1 MGPMAASEQSRRW
14 SVLPRLLAQAPPRVL
29 IVVGAALGVLGLLI
43 VSKPLT
49 SLVLLGVYVGISAIA
64 SGIIEL
70 VARHR
75 SPTWWSRPFALAWI
89 ALGLLVL
96 FWLGRSLNLLPTVLA
111 ILLLLGGFASLGDA
125 VTRKRARERVRVSWR
140 LLTAVWGVAQLVFGF
155 LSLTWPDVTVLVVA
169 VVFGL
174 RTVVFGGSMFLRGLR
189 LLMRR
194 ADRGGVGVG
203 RPARPTRRWIGDLG
217 RYALVALLVSTMAV
231 GGFLNSWLQA
241 GAPVV
246 DAFYDPPATLP
257 VGHGQLI
264 RVGDYG
270 GQIPS
275 GATVSRILYTTT
287 DTYGA
292 PLAASALVIVP
303 ETSVA
308 HPLPIVLWNH
318 GTTGVARGCAPSLR
332 EDAAT
337 RWSIPALDQAIAHDW
352 IVVAPD
358 YAGQGAPGVFP
369 YLIGEGEARSALD
382 AVLAAQ
388 RMPGVWASDD
398 VVVWGHSQGG
408 HAALW
413 SSMIAKRYAPGLND
427 LGTAALAPAGD
438 PLALARDLTAGYA
451 SVQLTLLTA
460 WVLVPYSETYPDVNI
475 VSYVSPG
482 ARDIVREMAQRCPT
496 EPGVLVSVA
505 AALGV
510 SEDTPLYIGDLT
522 AGAMGQRLAQNA
534 AIAKLPSP
542 TLIAWGGRDE
552 VIPRSQQVAY
562 VKRLC
567 ARGNDLQWSE
577 IPALGHQEILQPPSP
592 FLPKLVDWTAG
603 RFAHR
608 AAPVSDCR

>member
-1 MGPMAASEQSRRW
+1 MAGGQSRRW

-29 IVVGAALGVLGLLI
+29 IVVGGALAILGLLI

-49 SLVLLGVYVGISAIA
+49 SLVVLGVYVGISAIA
-64 SGIIEL
+64 SGLIEIIS
-70 VARHR
+70 RHR
-75 SPTWWSRPFALAWI
+75 TPAWWTRLFAIVWI
-89 ALGLLVL
+89 VLGLLILV
-96 FWLGRSLNLLPTVLA
+96 WLGRSLNALPTVLA
-111 ILLLLGGFASLGDA
+111 VLLLFGGLASLGDA
-125 VTRKRARERVRVSWR
+125 LTRKQAGERVRLSWR
-140 LLTAVWGVAQLVFGF
+140 VLSATWGVAQLVFGF

-174 RTVVFGGSMFLRGLR
+174 RTAVFGASMFLRGLR
-189 LLMRR
+189 LLVRR
-194 ADRGGVGVG
+194 HDRGAVGVDAG
-203 RPARPTRRWIGDLG
+203 GGARRPRRWIADAG
-217 RYALVALLVSTMAV
+217 RYGLVVVLVAVMAV

-246 DAFYDPPATLP
+246 DAFYDPPVALP
-257 VGHGQLI
+257 TGHGQLI
-264 RVGDYG
+264 RSDAYG
-270 GQIPS
+270 GRIPS

-287 DTYGA
+287 DSYGV
-292 PLAASALVIVP
+292 PEAASALVIVP
-303 ETSVA
+303 DTAAA
-308 HPLPIVLWNH
+308 HALPIVLWNH

-332 EDAAT
+332 DDAAT
-337 RWSIPALDQAIAHDW
+337 GWAIPALGQAIAHDW

-388 RMPGVWASDD
+388 RLPHVWASDD

-413 SSMIAKRYAPGLND
+413 SSAIARRYAPSLQV

-438 PLALARDLTAGYA
+438 PLALARDMTAGYA
-451 SVQLTLLTA
+451 SVELTILTS
-460 WVLVPYSETYPDVNI
+460 WVLVPYSETYPDVRI
-475 VSYVSPG
+475 LDYVSPG
-482 ARDIVREMAQRCPT
+482 ARAIVREMAQRCPT

-510 SEDTPLYIGDLT
+510 SDDTPLYIGDLT
-522 AGAMGQRLAQNA
+522 GGAMGARLAQNT
-534 AIAKLPSP
+534 AIAKWP
-542 TLIAWGGRDE
+542 TPLLIAWGARDD

-567 ARGNDLQWSE
+567 ARGNSVEWTE
-577 IPALGHQEILQPPSP
+577 IPAYGHQDILQPPSP
-592 FLPKLVDWTAG
+592 FLPKLVDWTG
-603 RFAHR
+603 GLFAHR
-608 AAPVSDCR
+608 VAPVSDCT